1 MRKIKMKVLIMGLIV
16 MLGILFGKTRTFAA
30 ELTTMT
36 PERVG
41 QQVTAQADVDGDGV
55 PNTIT
60 AYCTA
65 GENVYTKNIYVK
77 VDGKQAL
84 KLDVSQEGIYG
95 FNIVLA
101 KSDSN
106 PQCMQIYGQGDN
118 DCINV
123 NRIYKYDSATKTFQE
138 MLNLKE
144 GEGRYSAG
152 ITKVTSTGIIVGNSV
167 QPPEIGW
174 TGWNLEYVWQDG
186 KLKLASNE
194 GTITHTVM
202 KTFRTDRKLTF
213 YKTAGGKKVAFTLK
227 KGKKVRAK
235 KVKMTKTKMYVQFQ
249 YGKKK
254 GWLRVN
260 REYDEVYK
268 FDKNY
273 NLKQEYFKNVY
284 KCLAG

>member
-1 MRKIKMKVLIMGLIV
+1 MRKIKMKVAIMGLLV
-16 MLGILFGKTRTFAA
+16 MLGILFGKTRAFAA

-36 PERVG
+36 PKRVG

-55 PNTIT
+55 SNTIT

-65 GENVYTKNIYVK
+65 GENAYTKNVYVK

-101 KSDSN
+101 ESDSN
-106 PQCMQIYGQGDN
+106 HQCMQIYGQGDN
-118 DCINV
+118 DCINM

-194 GTITHTVM
+194 GTITNTVM

-227 KGKKVRAK
+227 KGKKVKAK
-235 KVKMTKTKMYVQFQ
+235 KVKMTKIKMYVQFQ